1 MQMDDVKSGAEA
13 VRWALREGVTM
24 GTSDMTFSPDAVC
37 TRGQIVTF
45 LARFAGVKD
54 ADTASVFNDVKSS
67 DYFAAAVKWAKDN
80 GVTSGTSAT
89 TFSPSANC
97 TRAQVVTFLY
107 RWMVK

>member
-1 MQMDDVKSGAEA
+1 
-13 VRWALREGVTM
+13 M
-24 GTSDMTFSPDAVC
+24 GTSNTTFGPDAVC

-45 LARFAGVKD
+45 LARFAGVED
-54 ADTASVFNDVKSS
+54 TDTASVFSDVNTT

-80 GVTSGTSAT
+80 GVTEGTSAT
-89 TFSPSANC
+89 TFSPNTDC